1 MTKHSQHNL
10 LHAYLD
16 DELDLVRS
24 MELEDHLVECG
35 DCAHEV
41 ASYRALRDRM
51 RTDNL
56 RYQAPASFRVRLL
69 RGIKEQ
75 ENSDKEQENSNE
87 QQVSVRTRLPWWS
100 WVVAAACLLLAAAT
114 FILDFQQHRER
125 NLMSEIVSDHVRSL
139 MATHLTDVLNS
150 DQHAVKPWFTDK
162 LDFSPEVRDLSSDS
176 FDLVGGRLEYIDGH
190 SAAAIVYLRHKH
202 VINVFMWPSSGSDQE
217 PQTMARQGF
226 NLVEWKRAGMYYCA
240 VSDLNQEELS
250 ELSSTLR
257 RQPLSP

>member
-1 MTKHSQHNL
+1 MTNHSQHNL

-41 ASYRALRDRM
+41 ASYRALRERM
-51 RTDNL
+51 WTDNL
-56 RYQAPASFRVRLL
+56 RYQAPASFRLGLL
-69 RGIKEQ
+69 KEIRER
-75 ENSDKEQENSNE
+75 ENSDKK
-87 QQVSVRTRLPWWS
+87 QVSVRTRLPWWT
-100 WVVAAACLLLAAAT
+100 WVVAAACLLLAAAS
-114 FILDFQQHRER
+114 ILDFQQHSER

-139 MATHLTDVLNS
+139 MATHLTDVQNS
-150 DQHAVKPWFTDK
+150 DQHTVEPWFTDK
-162 LDFSPEVRDLSSDS
+162 LDFSPKVRDLSSDS

-217 PQTMARQGF
+217 PQIMARQGF
-226 NLVEWKRAGMYYCA
+226 NLVEWKQAGMYYCA